1 MAMYRL
7 RSDLLLKTASAHG
20 DRSCYAIAKRTGI
33 AESTLSRLRRGVA
46 KPAAETL
53 LVLSQAYGL
62 SVDELIDR
70 HPPADAREVES
81 RATAQNDDAPGVEPG
96 APVGPVSTSTS
107 QQK

>member
-1 MAMYRL
+1 MTTYRL
-7 RSDLLLKTASAHG
+7 RSDLLLKTASAQG

-62 SVDELIDR
+62 TVDELIDR
-70 HPPADAREVES
+70 HQERRSGRGPAGRLC
-81 RATAQNDDAPGVEPG
+81 RAIRTYR
-96 APVGPVSTSTS
+96 
-107 QQK
+107 

>member
-1 MAMYRL
+1 MATYRL

-53 LVLSQAYGL
+53 LVLSSTYGL
-62 SVDELIDR
+62 TVDELIER
-70 HPPADAREVES
+70 HAP
-81 RATAQNDDAPGVEPG
+81 NDSDG
-96 APVGPVSTSTS
+96 AGSSHPTPSDGTPFITSAN
-107 QQK
+107 